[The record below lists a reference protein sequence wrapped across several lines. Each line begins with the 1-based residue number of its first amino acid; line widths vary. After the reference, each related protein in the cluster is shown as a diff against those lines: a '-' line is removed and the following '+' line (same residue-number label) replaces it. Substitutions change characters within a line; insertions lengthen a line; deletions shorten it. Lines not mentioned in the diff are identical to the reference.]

1 MKKTLLLISLLTIGT
16 AIYAS
21 DENSDKKSNRRS
33 RPARVENDS
42 ISRPPKMDQEKLD
55 SLIQAGVI
63 DTTNMNEA
71 LRMVEASR
79 RIRVQKETLPSG
91 AENNKTPLVVKAPLC
106 KVSLA

>member
-16 AIYAS
+16 
-21 DENSDKKSNRRS
+21 
-33 RPARVENDS
+33 
-42 ISRPPKMDQEKLD
+42 
-55 SLIQAGVI
+55 AGVI

-79 RIRVQKETLPSG
+79 RIRVPKETLPSG